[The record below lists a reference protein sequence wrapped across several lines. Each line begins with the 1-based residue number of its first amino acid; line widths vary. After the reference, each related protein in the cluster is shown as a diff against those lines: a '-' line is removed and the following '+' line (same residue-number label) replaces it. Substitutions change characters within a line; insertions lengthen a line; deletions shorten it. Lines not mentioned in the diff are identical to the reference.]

1 MVEARDV
8 CSGRLSGWPKA
19 ADEDVAEWQRVGACW
34 RLDMEHPLVE
44 LPPFPR
50 AADLLA
56 VIPKG
61 KSWLWEASRTG
72 RFPKPFKL
80 SDRTTVWRREEV
92 LEWLKEKANATLG
105 ES

>member
-1 MVEARDV
+1 MIN
-8 CSGRLSGWPKA
+8 P
-19 ADEDVAEWQRVGACW
+19 
-34 RLDMEHPLVE
+34 LD

-56 VIPKG
+56 ILPYG

-80 SDRTTVWRREEV
+80 SERTTVWRREEV
-92 LEWLKEKANATLG
+92 LAWLEQKASG
-105 ES
+105 ERGAL